1 MTAPPWSEHLPDDVD
16 AASLDLTR
24 GGSLPAV
31 WASRWTAHPD
41 RHVLHDE
48 DGWINAEQ
56 LHQRTVEV
64 AARLAGRGL
73 RRGDRVIISAASS
86 VGLVCAHVACLGL
99 GAVVVPTN
107 AAYGR
112 SELAHIVTD
121 STPTFAIVDD
131 EVRARHIAR
140 IDASVVI
147 TNVEAAFD
155 PIEITWPNV
164 KPAEPA
170 MIAYTSGTTGRPKG
184 AVLSHANILSSV
196 NALTLSWRWTSSD
209 RLVLC
214 LPLFH
219 MHGLG
224 VGLHGTLAAGASAVL
239 QQQFDVDAVL
249 DAVATHSASMFFGVP
264 TMYHR
269 IAQSPRAGELGRL
282 RLMVSGSAPM
292 DAELHRRLFELTGQM
307 VLERYGMTET
317 VMLVSNPFDGER
329 RSGTVGK
336 PLPGVDVRLV
346 GKPSEVQVRGP
357 NVFSGYWR
365 HADANSSAFDDGWF
379 RTGDIGSF
387 DDDGYLTLAGRLKEL
402 IISGGFNVYP
412 REVEDAIRS
421 HVAVDDVA
429 VVGTP
434 SKEWGE
440 VVTAYV
446 TGGPITVEA
455 IREHTGESLAP
466 YKQPRLVHVIDE
478 LPRNALGKVQKH
490 RLVDGLVIA
499 D

>member
-1 MTAPPWSEHLPDDVD
+1 MSRPPWSAHLPEDAD
-16 AASLDLTR
+16 AASLDLAS
-24 GGSLPAV
+24 GGSLPDV
-31 WASRWTAHPD
+31 WVSRWLAHPD
-41 RHVLHDE
+41 HQVLHDD

-56 LHQRTVEV
+56 LHRRTVEV

-73 RRGDRVIISAASS
+73 HRGDRVIISGASS
-86 VGLVCAHVACLGL
+86 VGLVCAHGACLGL

-107 AAYGR
+107 ASYGR
-112 SELAHIVTD
+112 AELAHIVGD
-121 STPTFAIVDD
+121 SEPTFAIVDD
-131 EVRARHIAR
+131 EVRACHIAE
-140 IDASVVI
+140 IDSSVVV
-147 TNVEAAFD
+147 TDVEAAFD

-164 KPAEPA
+164 KADDPA
-170 MIAYTSGTTGRPKG
+170 MIGYTSGTTGLPKG

-196 NALTLSWRWTSSD
+196 DALTLSWRWTSSD

-249 DAVATHSASMFFGVP
+249 DAVSTHSASMFFGVP

-269 IAQSPRAGELGRL
+269 MAQSPRASELGRL

-292 DAELHRRLFELTGQM
+292 AADLHRRLYELTGQM

-317 VMLVSNPFDGER
+317 VMLVSNPCDGER
-329 RSGTVGK
+329 RGGTVGK

-346 GKPSEVQVRGP
+346 GQPAEVQVRGP

-365 HADANSSAFDDGWF
+365 RPDATSAAFDDGWF
-379 RTGDIGSF
+379 RTGDIGSL
-387 DDDGYLTLAGRLKEL
+387 DGDGYLTLAGRLKEL

-412 REVEDAIRS
+412 REVEDAIRTYG
-421 HVAVDDVA
+421 VVDDVA

-434 SKEWGE
+434 SEEWGE

-446 TGGPITVEA
+446 TGGRVTVEA
-455 IREHTGESLAP
+455 LREHLGETLAS
-466 YKQPRLVHVIDE
+466 YKQPRIVHAVEE

-490 RLVDGLVIA
+490 RLVDGKVVA
-499 D
+499 G